1 MSEKDLSIV
10 ICCIDYRF
18 WPEALPLIRNKY
30 GDFDLIELAG
40 SSKNL
45 ISPLEAE
52 DKKALL
58 ENIEI
63 SITLHNPTKIIITNH
78 IDCGAY
84 GGSRQFESLEA
95 EILFHRGEL
104 IKAKEI
110 IESKFPE
117 MQVMT
122 EFISKNEKGE
132 VILI

>member
-52 DKKALL
+52 DKKASDL
-58 ENIEI
+58 
-63 SITLHNPTKIIITNH
+63 KKK
-78 IDCGAY
+78 
-84 GGSRQFESLEA
+84 EA
-95 EILFHRGEL
+95 EDKKAAKQ
-104 IKAKEI
+104 KAKDD
-110 IESKFPE
+110 K
-117 MQVMT
+117 
-122 EFISKNEKGE
+122 K
-132 VILI
+132 